1 MNLKEE
7 LNSPAKKY
15 SSLKRSLVFWFLL
28 LSTLPLAIVS
38 YLGYQQSKVTLE
50 ENISKKLVQSSTLSV
65 SFIKNWFE
73 YRFMDVNIQAES
85 NENVKLLTTLIE
97 GFTKSKKPLKDY
109 VRSYDWTL
117 RVDGLQDNLI
127 SLSRRYDYIY
137 DLFLLDT
144 KGNLL
149 FTIAHES
156 DFGTNMFTG
165 KHAKTLFSRS
175 IKETIK
181 NGRVYF
187 SDIERYAPSKNII
200 AGFITAPLLDK
211 FGNKLGVFAVQ
222 LRIDKIFDAVR
233 KVSNIESSLTHYII
247 GEDGKLRSSI
257 KSDDKKDIL
266 RKVIDTEQFR
276 LWQKEHSDTHAE
288 KYGHGLK
295 DVSMN
300 ENAFEY
306 MGPDG
311 KKVIGQHQALNL
323 PGVNWALISEINQD
337 EAFSPASWLLN
348 LMLMLFILTII
359 IVTFLAIYQAKRITK
374 PIIQLVDVS
383 LAATSAD
390 NNAGLHVT
398 VDANNEI
405 AHLADVFNH
414 MLDVRKRHEDELEQT
429 TAQAELAF
437 SELTEQK
444 FALDQ
449 HSIVSI
455 TDIHGDMTF
464 VNNKFIETSG
474 FSKDELIGQNHRLL
488 KSGCHDEGFYKKLYQ
503 TINNGKVW
511 HEEVCNKSK
520 DGQLYWVDTTIVPF
534 KDDDGKPKSY
544 IAIHTDITKRKK
556 TEEELIKSKEVAEA
570 ATQQK
575 SEFLANM
582 SHEIRTPMNGVIGM
596 TGLLLDTRLDS
607 KQRNYAESTMNSA
620 EALLA
625 IINDILDF
633 SKIEA
638 GKMELEL
645 LPFNLETL
653 VEDVSEL
660 MAMKCREKSIEML
673 LRFKP
678 DTQKFVIGDPGR
690 VRQILLNLLSNA
702 IKFTEKGNVLLTVS
716 SEEMPGGY
724 ANISVSVA
732 DSGVGIDDDKL
743 DIIFN
748 KFDQEDGSTTR
759 KYGGTGLGLTICRQ
773 LCQLMGG
780 DISVESHKGH
790 GSVFSFNLKLAITND
805 DAVMAIKMGDDSKL
819 SGLKTLIVDDLGI
832 AITIMSEQL
841 SSLNLNIET
850 ASSGKLALEKLT
862 GAIADNE
869 PFDIVITDFH
879 MPEMDGEMLAYEI
892 QDKNL
897 LEQGA
902 LIFATSSP
910 RKGDGSRLKKL
921 GFDGYLTK
929 PTRSY
934 EVPQILSLIWHAK
947 LEGNEIPLVTRHMVQ
962 EVKVGS
968 KQKLKL
974 KSTHILLAEDN
985 PVNQMVATEYLERY
999 GCTVTPAGNGLEA
1012 VAQLK
1017 TSKFDLIFMDCQ
1029 MPEMDGYEA
1038 TGVIREWEKYRNLV
1052 STPIIAFTAN
1062 AMQGDKDKCL
1072 SAGMNDYISKPV
1084 SEKSLED
1091 ILKKWL
1097 PNKVEMTEFSYNEE
1111 AVSENEIT
1119 KTEELKT
1126 TLTLSELL
1134 PLDLSI
1140 FNVLKQM
1147 FGDTFSSAVE
1157 SHTESAKDNIRRVE
1171 EALDKNDADELER
1184 AAHSLKGA
1192 SAQFGAMVLSELSMK
1207 IEQFGKNS
1215 KIDNAKEIFSELKTA
1230 REEVEK
1236 MMLKELD

>member
-1 MNLKEE
+1 M
-7 LNSPAKKY
+7 
-15 SSLKRSLVFWFLL
+15 
-28 LSTLPLAIVS
+28 
-38 YLGYQQSKVTLE
+38 
-50 ENISKKLVQSSTLSV
+50 
-65 SFIKNWFE
+65 
-73 YRFMDVNIQAES
+73 
-85 NENVKLLTTLIE
+85 
-97 GFTKSKKPLKDY
+97 
-109 VRSYDWTL
+109 

-181 NGRVYF
+181 TGRVHF

-200 AGFITAPLLDK
+200 AGFITAPLLDE
-211 FGNKLGVFAVQ
+211 FGNKIGVFAVQ
-222 LRIDKIFDAVR
+222 LRIDKIFAAVR
-233 KVSNIESSLTHYII
+233 KVSNLESSLTHYIV

-257 KSDDKKDIL
+257 KKGDEKDVL
-266 RKVIDTEQFR
+266 KKVIDTKQFR
-276 LWQKEHSDTHAE
+276 LWQKEHSDIYAE
-288 KYGHGLK
+288 KHGHSLR
-295 DVSMN
+295 DVSMD
-300 ENAFEY
+300 ESTFEY

-311 KKVIGQHQALNL
+311 KRVLGQHQALNL
-323 PGVNWALISEINQD
+323 PGVNWVLISEINQE
-337 EAFSPASWLLN
+337 EAFASASWLLN

-359 IVTFLAIYQAKRITK
+359 IVTFWAIYQAKRITK
-374 PIIQLVDVS
+374 PITQLVDVS
-383 LAATSAD
+383 LAVTSAD
-390 NNAGLHVT
+390 NTAGLHVT

-449 HSIVSI
+449 HSIVAI
-455 TDIHGDMTF
+455 TDVKGTIT
-464 VNNKFIETSG
+464 VANKKFCEVSG
-474 FSKDELIGQNHRLL
+474 YKEEELVGENHRILN
-488 KSGCHDEGFYKKLYQ
+488 SGYHDKEFFRIMYR
-503 TINNGKVW
+503 TIGRGDVW
-511 HEEVCNKSK
+511 HNEVCNKAK
-520 DGQLYWVDTTIVPF
+520 DGHFYWLDTTVVPF
-534 KDDDGKPKSY
+534 MGDDGKPKSY
-544 IAIHTDITKRKK
+544 ITIRTDITERK
-556 TEEELIKSKEVAEA
+556 EAEIELVKAKEAAEA
-570 ATQQK
+570 ATKQK

-596 TGLLLDTRLDS
+596 TGLLLDTKLES

-678 DTQKFVIGDPGR
+678 GTQKFVIGDPGR

-716 SEEMPGGY
+716 SEEMSDGY

-790 GSVFSFNLKLAITND
+790 GSVFSFNLKLAITSD
-805 DAVMAIKMGDDSKL
+805 DAVMAIKMGDDRKL

-850 ASSGKLALEKLT
+850 ASSGKMALEKLT
-862 GAIADNE
+862 AAVADKE

-879 MPEMDGEMLAYEI
+879 MPEMDGEMLAYKI
-892 QDKNL
+892 QDEKL

-934 EVPQILSLIWHAK
+934 EVPQILSLIWAAK
-947 LEGNEIPLVTRHMVQ
+947 LEGKDIPLVTRHMVQ

-1012 VAQLK
+1012 VVQLK
-1017 TSKFDLIFMDCQ
+1017 TSTFDLIFMDCQ

-1038 TGVIREWEKYRNLV
+1038 TGVIRQWEKYRDLD
-1052 STPIIAFTAN
+1052 STPIVAFTAN

-1072 SAGMNDYISKPV
+1072 SAGMDDYISKPV

-1097 PNKVEMTEFSYNEE
+1097 PNKVEITEFDYDEKV
-1111 AVSENEIT
+1111 VSEDEIT
-1119 KTEELKT
+1119 ETEVLNIESSSDNSFK
-1126 TLTLSELL
+1126 
-1134 PLDLSI
+1134 LDLSI
-1140 FNVLKQM
+1140 FNVLKEM
-1147 FGDTFSSAVE
+1147 FGDTFSNAVE
-1157 SHTESAKDNIRRVE
+1157 SHTKSAKDNVKRIEGAV
-1171 EALDKNDADELER
+1171 KNNDASELEH

-1192 SAQFGAMVLSELSMK
+1192 SSQFGAMVLSEFARQL
-1207 IEQFGKNS
+1207 EQFGKDGEVE
-1215 KIDNAKEIFSELKTA
+1215 KAKEIIDKLNISRA
-1230 REEVEK
+1230 EVEK
-1236 MMLKELD
+1236 LMLNEIT